1 MIDFLSNLDTN
12 VFLFFNNGL
21 RSSILDQ
28 IMMLFTGRYIWIPMY
43 ASILLVFAHSRRW
56 KVALAMTVALALA
69 VALTDQTCATVIRP
83 LVERLRPSNL
93 LNPLSDHTQIVDGYR
108 GGNYGFPSCH
118 AANSFTLA
126 VFMMLAVRRRSF
138 SIFILTWAI
147 LNSYSRIY
155 LGVHYPGDLLV
166 GALIGS
172 AIGVVCFRTVS
183 YFLRNER
190 DNYVRSLDAPLFII
204 PLGIQISPAVRLR
217 AIEVRSYG
225 VTMAVGFLT
234 ALGIVITSII

>member
-1 MIDFLSNLDTN
+1 MIDFLSNLDTS

-43 ASILLVFAHSRRW
+43 VSILLIFAHSRSW
-56 KVALAMTVALALA
+56 KVIVAMTISLALA
-69 VALTDQTCATVIRP
+69 VALTDQTCATIIRP
-83 LVERLRPSNL
+83 VVERMRPSNL
-93 LNPLSDHTQIVDGYR
+93 LNPLSDYTQIVDGYR

-126 VFMMLAVRRRSF
+126 VFMLLAVRRRLF
-138 SIFILTWAI
+138 SIFIISWAI

-166 GALIGS
+166 GAIIGS
-172 AIGVVCFRTVS
+172 IIGFFCYRIVS
-183 YFLRNER
+183 IFLQNER
-190 DNYVRSLDAPLFII
+190 DSYMRSLDAPLVII
-204 PLGIQISPAVRLR
+204 PLGIKISHAVRLR
-217 AIEVRSYG
+217 AIELRSYS
-225 VTMAVGFLT
+225 VTMVVGCLT
-234 ALGIVITSII
+234 ALGIVIISLV